1 MRAVIVGAGP
11 TGLYTAIALARRG
24 HEIAVI
30 DRDPGPG
37 DDQWWDRRGVMQF
50 HHPHHFRQQ
59 VAEALLAE
67 MPEVW
72 AGLLA
77 AGAEPA
83 TVPGQPGLPGGLH
96 CRRQTFER
104 VLRSA
109 AEAEPGVMLRTAHV
123 DEVCQERGRATGV
136 RAGGHRVDADLVIDA
151 SGRAGRLTRALRAPA
166 EGGDCGIS
174 YVSRQY
180 RLRPGAA
187 DGPVN
192 APFGVMLVYPGYLAA
207 ALLHDDRV
215 VSALIARASADRRLA
230 ALRTEDAFEAA
241 VGAIPALAEWV
252 GPGQARPITPVL
264 PGGRLYNSYRGQLND
279 AGQVALDGLIYAGD
293 SVCTTNPA
301 AGRGVTTSLLQAQH
315 LIRLLAEH
323 GRDFTSCS
331 LAFDHWCTS
340 HIKPWFDDH
349 VRWDTDL
356 IRRWS
361 GQGIDLTRSLPS
373 DLIIAAAAADPELME
388 VVGPFLAMLT
398 LPGSLDAVQ
407 ARAREIY
414 AGGWRPPIPDGPSR
428 EELASLVGAVT
439 GSAGRAGDSATR
451 AA

>member
-1 MRAVIVGAGP
+1 MRTVIVGAGP

-24 HEIAVI
+24 HEVTVI

-37 DDQWWDRRGVMQF
+37 GDQWWDRKGVMQF

-59 VAEALLAE
+59 VVDVLRDE
-67 MPEVW
+67 MPEVQ

-77 AGAEPA
+77 AGAKPA

-109 AEAEPGVMLRTAHV
+109 AEAEPRVRLRTAHA
-123 DEVCQERGRATGV
+123 DEVCRERGRATGV
-136 RAGGHRVDADLVIDA
+136 RAGGHRVDADLVVDA

-180 RLRPGAA
+180 RLLAGVG
-187 DGPVN
+187 DGPFN

-207 ALLHDDRV
+207 ALLHEDRV
-215 VSALIARASADRRLA
+215 VSVLIARASTDRRLVM
-230 ALRTEDAFEAA
+230 LRTGAAFEAA
-241 VGAIPALAEWV
+241 VRAIPALAEWV
-252 GPGQARPITPVL
+252 GPGRARPITPVL
-264 PGGRLYNSYRGQLND
+264 PGGRLYNGYRGQLND
-279 AGQVALDGLIYAGD
+279 AGQVALHGLIYAGD

-301 AGRGVTTSLLQAQH
+301 AGRGVATSLLQAQH
-315 LIRLLAEH
+315 LIRLLGDH
-323 GRDFTSCS
+323 GRDLTSCS
-331 LAFDHWCTS
+331 LAFDQWCAR

-361 GQGIDLTRSLPS
+361 GQDVDLTRPLPS
-373 DLIIAAAAADPELME
+373 DLIIAAAAADPELMN
-388 VVGPFLAMLT
+388 VTGPFLAMLT
-398 LPGSLDAVQ
+398 LPGSLDAIQ

-428 EELASLVGAVT
+428 EELASLVGAAA
-439 GSAGRAGDSATR
+439 GSAGRAGDSATW

>member
-1 MRAVIVGAGP
+1 MRAVVAGAGP
-11 TGLYTAIALARRG
+11 TGLYAAIALARRG
-24 HEIAVI
+24 HEITVI
-30 DRDPGPG
+30 DRDRGPG
-37 DDQWWDRRGVMQF
+37 GDPWWDRRGVMQF

-59 VAEALLAE
+59 VIDALLAE
-67 MPEVW
+67 MPEVRD
-72 AGLLA
+72 GLLA

-109 AEAEPGVMLRTAHV
+109 AEAEPRVMLRTAHV
-123 DEVCQERGRATGV
+123 DEVCREAGRATGV
-136 RAGGHRVDADLVIDA
+136 RAAGHRVDADLVIDA

-180 RLRPGAA
+180 RLLPGVGE
-187 DGPVN
+187 GPFN
-192 APFGVMLVYPGYLAA
+192 APFGVILVYPGYLAA
-207 ALLHDDRV
+207 AFLHDNRIA
-215 VSALIARASADRRLA
+215 SALIARASADRRLA
-230 ALRTEDAFEAA
+230 GLRTQAAFEAA
-241 VGAIPALAEWV
+241 VRAIPALAGWV
-252 GPGQARPITPVL
+252 GPGRARPLTPVL

-279 AGQVALDGLIYAGD
+279 AGQVAPDGLIYAGD

-315 LIRLLAEH
+315 LIRLLDEH

-331 LAFDHWCTS
+331 LAFDHWCTR

-349 VRWDTDL
+349 VRWDADL

-361 GQGIDLTRSLPS
+361 GQDVDLTRPLPS
-373 DLIIAAAAADPELME
+373 DLVIAAAAADPGLMKA
-388 VVGPFLAMLT
+388 VGPFQAMLT
-398 LPGSLDAVQ
+398 PPGSLDAVQ

-428 EELASLVGAVT
+428 DELARLAGAVA
-439 GSAGRAGDSATR
+439 GSADR

>member
-1 MRAVIVGAGP
+1 MRTVIVGAGP

-24 HEIAVI
+24 HEVAVI

-37 DDQWWDRRGVMQF
+37 GNRWWDRKGVMQF

-59 VAEALLAE
+59 VADALLAE

-96 CRRQTFER
+96 CRRQPFEQ

-109 AEAEPGVMLRTAHV
+109 AEAEPRVMLRTAHV
-123 DEVCQERGRATGV
+123 DGVCRRGGRATGV
-136 RAGGHRVDADLVIDA
+136 RADGHRVDADVVIDA

-180 RLRPGAA
+180 QLLPGAG

-207 ALLHDDRV
+207 AFLHDNRIA
-215 VSALIARASADRRLA
+215 SALIARASADRGLA
-230 ALRTEDAFEAA
+230 ALRTEAAFEAA
-241 VGAIPALAEWV
+241 VRAIPALAGWV
-252 GPGQARPITPVL
+252 GPGRARPITPVL
-264 PGGRLYNSYRGQLND
+264 PGGRLYNAYRGQLDD
-279 AGQVALDGLIYAGD
+279 AGQVALDGLIYIGD

-315 LIRLLAEH
+315 LICLLKEH
-323 GRDFTSCS
+323 GRDLMSCS
-331 LAFDHWCTS
+331 LAFDHWCTR
-340 HIKPWFDDH
+340 HIRPWFDDH

-356 IRRWS
+356 VRRWS
-361 GQGIDLTRSLPS
+361 GQDVDLTRPLPS
-373 DLIIAAAAADPELME
+373 DLIIAAAAADPELMK
-388 VVGPFLAMLT
+388 VVGPFMAMLT
-398 LPGSLDAVQ
+398 LPGSLDAGQ

-414 AGGWRPPIPDGPSR
+414 ASGWRPPIPDGPGR
-428 EELASLVGAVT
+428 EELASLAGAAAD
-439 GSAGRAGDSATR
+439 SAGRAGESATW

>member
-1 MRAVIVGAGP
+1 MRTVIVGAGP

-24 HEIAVI
+24 HEIAII

-37 DDQWWDRRGVMQF
+37 GDQWWDRKGVMQF

-59 VAEALLAE
+59 VADALFAE

-72 AGLLA
+72 TGLLA
-77 AGAEPA
+77 AGAKPA

-109 AEAEPGVMLRTAHV
+109 AEAEPRVTLRTAHV
-123 DEVCQERGRATGV
+123 DEVCRERGRATGV
-136 RAGGHRVDADLVIDA
+136 RADGHRVDADLVIDA

-174 YVSRQY
+174 YLSRQY

-207 ALLHDDRV
+207 AFLHDNRTA
-215 VSALIARASADRRLA
+215 SALIARASADRGLA
-230 ALRTEDAFEAA
+230 ALRTAAAFEAA
-241 VGAIPALAEWV
+241 VRAIPALAGWV

-264 PGGRLYNSYRGQLND
+264 PGGRLYNSYQGQLDD

-301 AGRGVTTSLLQAQH
+301 AGRGVTTSLQQVQQ
-315 LIRLLAEH
+315 LIRLLEEH
-323 GRDFTSCS
+323 GHDFTSCS
-331 LAFDHWCTS
+331 LAFDHWCTR

-361 GQGIDLTRSLPS
+361 GQDVDLARPLPS
-373 DLIIAAAAADPELME
+373 DLIIAAAAADPGLMK
-388 VVGPFLAMLT
+388 VVGPFQAMLT
-398 LPGSLDAVQ
+398 PPGSLDAAQ
-407 ARAREIY
+407 ARAREIF
-414 AGGWRPPIPDGPSR
+414 ACGWRPPVPPGPSR
-428 EELASLVGAVT
+428 EELASLVGA
-439 GSAGRAGDSATR
+439 AADSADR